1 MPCASD
7 DHTAPQ
13 WMFFSFSTSLQFDI
27 QASYLLR
34 PIPCLHYVSSIQN
47 HERTIAQQM
56 YSNLTKVHVV
66 MCHTTWQII

>member
-27 QASYLLR
+27 QASYLLC
-34 PIPCLHYVSSIQN
+34 PIPCLHYASSIQN

-56 YSNLTKVHVV
+56 HSNLMKVHAV
-66 MCHTTWQII
+66 MCRTTW